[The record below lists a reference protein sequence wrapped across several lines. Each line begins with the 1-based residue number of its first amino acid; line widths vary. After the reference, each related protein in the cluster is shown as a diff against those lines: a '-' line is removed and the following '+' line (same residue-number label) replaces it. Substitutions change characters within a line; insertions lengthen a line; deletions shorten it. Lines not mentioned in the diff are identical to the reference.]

1 MGSAGRD
8 MAQSQPVRST
18 ARDNR
23 YLRGWNHKITAV
35 KHPEI
40 NKIVGIDL
48 GLLNKLVESL
58 LNDYF

>member
-18 ARDNR
+18 ARDNF
-23 YLRGWNHKITAV
+23 YLRGWYHKIAAV

-40 NKIVGIDL
+40 NKNLNCTKYGQFIGHSAQIDL
-48 GLLNKLVESL
+48 T
-58 LNDYF
+58 